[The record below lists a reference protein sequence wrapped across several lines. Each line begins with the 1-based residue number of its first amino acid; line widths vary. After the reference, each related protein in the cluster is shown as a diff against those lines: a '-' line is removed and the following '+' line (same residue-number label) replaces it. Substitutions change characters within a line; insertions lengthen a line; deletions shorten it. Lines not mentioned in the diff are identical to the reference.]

1 MTGDNMEKENTLAKI
16 AITTDSDAALVQA
29 LEKVNKNNSGGRV
42 TKTDLASW
50 FILKFATDL
59 TDQSIDQI
67 RTAHFNQVA
76 YLDSLVRGLKQS
88 GRDSLSM
95 DEIVNLQAMMKQQN
109 TKRRSRATKTT
120 LLSKLAVKK
129 SVDGEV

>member
-1 MTGDNMEKENTLAKI
+1 MEKENTLAKI

-29 LEKVNKNNSGGRV
+29 LEKVNKNNPGGRV

-50 FILKFATDL
+50 FILKSATDL

-76 YLDSLVRGLKQS
+76 YLDALVRGLKQS
-88 GRDSLSM
+88 GRESLSM

-109 TKRRSRATKTT
+109 TKRRTRAAKTT
-120 LLSKLAVKK
+120 PLSKLAVKK

>member
-1 MTGDNMEKENTLAKI
+1 MEKENTLAKI

-29 LEKVNKNNSGGRV
+29 LEKVNKNNPGGRV

-50 FILKFATDL
+50 FILKSATDL

-95 DEIVNLQAMMKQQN
+95 DEILNLQTMMKQQN
-109 TKRRSRATKTT
+109 TKRRARAANSKPTP
-120 LLSKLAVKK
+120 KLAVKK

>member
-1 MTGDNMEKENTLAKI
+1 MEKENTLAKI

-29 LEKVNKNNSGGRV
+29 LEKVNKNNPGGRV

-50 FILKFATDL
+50 FILKSAADL
-59 TDQSIDQI
+59 TDQSIEQI

-88 GRDSLSM
+88 GRDFLSM

-109 TKRRSRATKTT
+109 TKRRARAAHSMPSPKP
-120 LLSKLAVKK
+120 AVKK